1 MILVFTIG
9 FLSWSYHFNWETGT
23 AMYYTKGD
31 FISDGSLDYLGIN
44 QGEHVSVRVYLQV
57 RQPLTNKK
65 TFWCSC
71 SSCRNFLLTLFTP
84 IPYLLALKP
93 ASPVHLTTLTKWDK
107 FMQSTILFVCQWIQV
122 LWKYLFWGASL
133 QKTAFSL
140 VKSSLA
146 LGSTGWVFWC
156 LFVTMPK
163 MAQ

>member
-1 MILVFTIG
+1 MIFVSIIG
-9 FLSWSYHFNWETGT
+9 SLYWSSHSNRATST
-23 AMYYTKGD
+23 AMYYTKDD

-57 RQPLTNKK
+57 RQPLTNKMN
-65 TFWCSC
+65 FLCSC
-71 SSCRNFLLTLFTP
+71 SSCRNFLLTLFMT
-84 IPYLLALKP
+84 IRCLLALKL
-93 ASPVHLTTLTKWDK
+93 ANLAHLTTLTKWDK